1 MEKKLAVERDYLK
14 QVREISRLVNSTLDL
29 KKILHLI
36 VEKIPAVLPCKAC
49 TIRLLD
55 PSRQH
60 LELVAASANLSEE
73 YLARA
78 AIVKEG
84 HLQTVLKGE
93 VVTIYDA
100 TSDPLI
106 DFQEEAEREG
116 VKSILAVPIKVNHQI
131 IGVLRLFTDQHH
143 DFSQDEINFAMTV
156 AEEGGGAIKNAQNY
170 QKINLLFQQN
180 EEHELFLQSII
191 DSIPLQLV
199 VVDSNQRIVLANRS
213 FLQKYNIKEK
223 DSLGRLFRDFAPID
237 FHHDGVDGQQSDLD
251 NMQQTVWRCQQ
262 TYGGKWLEI
271 TDSPLYGQ
279 DGRLEYTIRIIRD
292 VTAQHLLSG
301 EQMERGKLQGVIEM
315 AGTVAHE
322 LNSPLFVALG
332 TAQFLR
338 EGLSD
343 SDDRAEELD
352 LIIRNIQKVGEL
364 TKKMASI
371 TRYKTKP
378 YVGDVQLVDIDQATA

>member
-1 MEKKLAVERDYLK
+1 MEKKTAASRDYLK

-29 KKILHLI
+29 KKVLNLI
-36 VEKIPAVLPCKAC
+36 VEKIPVVLPCKAC

-55 PSRQH
+55 PSRKH
-60 LELVAASANLSEE
+60 LELVAASENLSEE
-73 YLARA
+73 FLARG

-84 HLQTVLKGE
+84 HLRTVLKGE
-93 VVTIYDA
+93 PLVIYDA

-106 DFQEEAEREG
+106 DFQKEAEKEG
-116 VKSILAVPIKVNHQI
+116 VKSILAVPIKVNHNI
-131 IGVLRLFTDQHH
+131 IGVLRLLMDHHH

-180 EEHELFLQSII
+180 EEHERFLQSII

-199 VVDSNQRIVLANRS
+199 VVDRNQRIVLANRS

-223 DSLGRLFRDFAPID
+223 DSLGRLFKDLTPAELQSES
-237 FHHDGVDGQQSDLD
+237 VDGQQPDPD
-251 NMQQTVWRCQQ
+251 NMPQTVWRCQQ
-262 TYGGKWLEI
+262 TYGGKWLEM

-315 AGTVAHE
+315 AATVAHE
-322 LNSPLFVALG
+322 LNSPLFAALG
-332 TAQFLR
+332 TAQLLR
-338 EGLSD
+338 EELSD
-343 SDDRAEELD
+343 SDERAEELD
-352 LIIRNIQKVGEL
+352 LIIRNIQKVGKL

-378 YVGDVQLVDIDQATA
+378 YVGNIKLVDIDQATA

>member
-1 MEKKLAVERDYLK
+1 MMKKKAVEHDYLK

-29 KKILHLI
+29 KKILNLI
-36 VEKIPAVLPCKAC
+36 VDKIPEVLPCKAC

-60 LELVAASANLSEE
+60 LELVAASSNLSEE
-73 YLARA
+73 YLSRGS
-78 AIVKEG
+78 IEKER
-84 HLQTVLKGE
+84 HVHTVLQGE
-93 VVTIYDA
+93 PVTIYDV
-100 TSDPLI
+100 TSDPI
-106 DFQEEAEREG
+106 VDCQSEAEKEG
-116 VKSILAVPIKVNHQI
+116 IKSILAVPIKVNNKI
-131 IGVLRLFTDQHH
+131 TGVLRLLTDRHH

-170 QKINLLFQQN
+170 QKINLLFHQN
-180 EEHELFLQSII
+180 EEHERFLQSII

-199 VVDSNQRIVLANRS
+199 VLDCNQRIVLANRS
-213 FLQKYNIKEK
+213 FLQEYNISEKE
-223 DSLGRLFRDFAPID
+223 SLGHLFQDFTPPEL
-237 FHHDGVDGQQSDLD
+237 HSEGVDCQLSDPD

-262 TYGGKWLEI
+262 INGGKWLEM

-279 DGRLEYTIRIIRD
+279 DGRLEYSIRIIRD

-322 LNSPLFVALG
+322 LNSPLFAALG
-332 TAQFLR
+332 TAQLLR
-338 EGLSD
+338 EELSD
-343 SDDRAEELD
+343 SDEGAQELD
-352 LIIRNIQKVGEL
+352 LIIRNIQKVGKL

-371 TRYKTKP
+371 TRYKTKA
-378 YVGDVQLVDIDQATA
+378 YVGNVQLVDIDQATA